1 MLILATSQRPAK
13 GRRWV
18 DSKFV
23 TNKASAPW
31 IDGRNRRWAAIR
43 RKPVAAAWIW
53 RYPGFGFWLFWG
65 AGLRMAGNLVQGALF
80 TVMVVRAGM
89 LRDPEFEDE
98 LSRQIERS
106 PRFFQNAPVVLDLK
120 GAEAFTTADEFARAR
135 ELLRQYTLALVGVQ
149 NALPAQFEAA
159 STAGLASFA
168 PNAAGSNRRQPPEP
182 PPAAAAPAAERT
194 PSATARLVTE
204 PVRSGTQIYARGTD
218 LIVTAAVSPGA
229 ELVADGNIH
238 VYGALRGR
246 ALAGARGDQSARIF
260 CSRLEAELVSI
271 AGRYLVSE
279 QLPAEHRGFPVEI
292 ALVDEQL
299 TITRN

>member
-1 MLILATSQRPAK
+1 
-13 GRRWV
+13 
-18 DSKFV
+18 
-23 TNKASAPW
+23 
-31 IDGRNRRWAAIR
+31 
-43 RKPVAAAWIW
+43 
-53 RYPGFGFWLFWG
+53 
-65 AGLRMAGNLVQGALF
+65 MAGNLVQGALF

-89 LRDPEFEDE
+89 LRDAEFEDE
-98 LSRQIERS
+98 LARQIERS

-120 GAEAFTTADEFARAR
+120 SAEAFATAEEFVRAR

-149 NALPAQFEAA
+149 NALPAQIEAA
-159 STAGLASFA
+159 SAAGLASFA
-168 PNAAGSNRRQPPEP
+168 PSAPQPSRRQASAPT
-182 PPAAAAPAAERT
+182 PAPPAAERASRAPT
-194 PSATARLVTE
+194 RLVTE
-204 PVRSGTQIYARGTD
+204 PVRSGTQIYARGAD

-246 ALAGARGDQSARIF
+246 ALAGASGDAGARIF

-279 QLPAEHRGFPVEI
+279 QLPADASTAPVQI
-292 ALVDEQL
+292 ALVDDQL